1 MNCEEVLKQH
11 QLRITK
17 QRIEVLRY
25 YMNST
30 RAISHNELE
39 SHFDGTIDRV
49 SIYRILHAFTK
60 ANILCKIVDSIGKT
74 SYVTENIKHSNSH
87 FKCNSCNS
95 VIELP
100 ELPES
105 YLTKLPELNIQHL
118 QLLAEGTCKNCS
130 DIPNNEIRTKNS

>member
-1 MNCEEVLKQH
+1 MDCEYILKQH

-17 QRIEVLRY
+17 QRIELLRY

-39 SHFDGTIDRV
+39 MHFDGTIDRV

-60 ANILCKIVDSIGKT
+60 ANILCKLVDSSGKT
-74 SYVTENIKHSNSH
+74 SYVIENSTNEKIKHSNSH
-87 FKCNSCNS
+87 FKCNSCNN

-100 ELPES
+100 ELPKS
-105 YLTKLPELNIQHL
+105 YLTKLTVLNIQHL
-118 QLLAEGTCKNCS
+118 QLLAEGTCKKCTDTTN
-130 DIPNNEIRTKNS
+130 KQ